1 MSIDFFHEPRHQL
14 AIIRVSGTVSTDTCT
29 EVFSK
34 LVEFNPE
41 TASKKVFYDMSGVEK
56 FELDF
61 DDLHDLVALRRDYYG
76 ADQVTQISIWAMQ
89 DLAFGMSRMYS
100 SLLGQFKSIEVDVF
114 RDLTLAAEY
123 LDVPIELIA
132 PDKIARRA

>member
-1 MSIDFFHEPRHQL
+1 MGIHFFQDASQQL
-14 AIIRVSGTVSTDTCT
+14 AVIRVTGTVSTDTCAD
-29 EVFSK
+29 VFSK
-34 LVEFNPE
+34 LVEFNPN
-41 TASKKVFYDMSGVEK
+41 TASKKVFYDMSGVDK

-76 ADQVTQISIWAMQ
+76 ADQVTRISIWAMR

-114 RDLTLAAEY
+114 RDLTLAAAY
-123 LDVPIELIA
+123 LNVPIELIA
-132 PDKIARRA
+132 PDQIARRA